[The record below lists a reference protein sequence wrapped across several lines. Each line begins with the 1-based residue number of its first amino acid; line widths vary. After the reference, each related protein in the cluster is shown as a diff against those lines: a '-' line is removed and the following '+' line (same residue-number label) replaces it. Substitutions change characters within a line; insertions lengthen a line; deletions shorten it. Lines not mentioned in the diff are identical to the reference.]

1 MRESLESLGWTSPQ
15 WLWLGAAVVFA
26 VVLPF
31 VYTNPY
37 LLDVFILTLI
47 WMTLNQSWNIVLG
60 VSGVWNF
67 GHLGL
72 YAVGGYSAGILAI
85 DLSISPWLGLLIGGV
100 AAGAVGVALALPSL
114 RLRGIYASLLTFS
127 FAQVVQLMI
136 NNDTSGLTGGVFG
149 LSGIPRLFTGLDP
162 DATLRAYYWTALAIT
177 AATGLAL
184 YRLVRSPWGL
194 AFVGLRDSEG
204 RAASLGISPLKYQ
217 VATFGISAFF
227 AGVAGALYA
236 SYYGVIAPGVMGL
249 GSMTVLVTMLVVGG
263 LGTLSGPFIGTALIM
278 AMQTF
283 LQRYGEIRLVIL
295 GVVLL
300 GVVVTMPRGIAP
312 ELAQLRGRL
321 NRWMEDDEDG
331 PAPSQPA
338 SARAEGDDSIAS
350 GEAPERS
357 RT

>member
-1 MRESLESLGWTSPQ
+1 VSSSLDALGWRRPEP
-15 WLWLGAAVVFA
+15 LWLAGALVVAAV
-26 VVLPF
+26 LPL

-72 YAVGGYSAGILAI
+72 YAIGGYSAGILGI
-85 DLSISPWLGLLIGGV
+85 HFEISPWITLILGGV
-100 AAGAVGVALALPSL
+100 TSAAIGVALALPSL

-136 NNDTSGLTGGVFG
+136 NNDTTGLTGGVFG
-149 LSGIPRLFTGLDP
+149 LSGIPRLFTELEP
-162 DATLRAYYWTALAIT
+162 NAILRAYYWTALAIT
-177 AATGLAL
+177 VLTALAL
-184 YRLVRSPWGL
+184 FRLVRSPWGL
-194 AFVGLRDSEG
+194 AFTGLRDSEG

-217 VATFGISAFF
+217 VATFGISSFF

-249 GSMTVLVTMLVVGG
+249 GAMTVLVTMLVVGG

-283 LQRYGEIRLVIL
+283 LQRYGEVRLVVL

-300 GVVVTMPRGIAP
+300 AVVVTMPRGIAP
-312 ELAQLRGRL
+312 EVGRLRARL
-321 NRWMEDDEDG
+321 NRWME
-331 PAPSQPA
+331 
-338 SARAEGDDSIAS
+338 EGDDSEDVESSAKLETTEPGAS
-350 GEAPERS
+350 GEARERS